1 MSAKMGRPKLENP
14 NSVRT
19 SVRLDVNT
27 DKQLSDYC
35 EKTAFLREKLFVKL
49 SSNGLNIKNKK
60 SPKLFV
66 TWQ

>member
-27 DKQLSDYC
+27 DKKLSDYC
-35 EKTAFLREKLFVKL
+35 QKNGISKGEAVREAVQQWLEHQK
-49 SSNGLNIKNKK
+49 
-60 SPKLFV
+60 
-66 TWQ
+66 

>member
-14 NSVRT
+14 NSVRI

-35 EKTAFLREKLFVKL
+35 EKNGISKGEAVREAVQQWLEHQK
-49 SSNGLNIKNKK
+49 
-60 SPKLFV
+60 
-66 TWQ
+66 

>member
-1 MSAKMGRPKLENP
+1 MSAKMGRPRLENP

-35 EKTAFLREKLFVKL
+35 KKNGISKGEAVREAVQQWLEHQK
-49 SSNGLNIKNKK
+49 
-60 SPKLFV
+60 
-66 TWQ
+66 